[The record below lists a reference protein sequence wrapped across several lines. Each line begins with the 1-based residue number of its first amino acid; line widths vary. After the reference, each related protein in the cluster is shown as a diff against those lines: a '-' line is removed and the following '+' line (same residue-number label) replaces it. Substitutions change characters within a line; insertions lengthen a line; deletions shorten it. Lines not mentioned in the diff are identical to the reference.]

1 MLFFVP
7 KLHRCLFYPLSSL
20 VISENYFWI
29 KVEINKHE
37 QWDMAL
43 SPPLNLAF
51 CEICMRTRVNFH
63 LFFH

>member
-7 KLHRCLFYPLSSL
+7 KLHRCLFYLLPSL

-37 QWDMAL
+37 Q
-43 SPPLNLAF
+43 
-51 CEICMRTRVNFH
+51 
-63 LFFH
+63 